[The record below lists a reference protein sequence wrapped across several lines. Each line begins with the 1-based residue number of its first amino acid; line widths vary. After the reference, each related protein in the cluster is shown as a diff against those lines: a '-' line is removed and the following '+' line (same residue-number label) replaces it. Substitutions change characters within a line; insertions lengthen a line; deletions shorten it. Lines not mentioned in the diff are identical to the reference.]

1 MNINSSYG
9 CLWNDVFYYLVGYSE
24 KHEKVVTF
32 RVDSIVDLE
41 IMDDDIIPEPSDFD
55 ISDYARIIL
64 E

>member
-1 MNINSSYG
+1 M
-9 CLWNDVFYYLVGYSE
+9 LFYYLVGYSE